1 MTEIPTRSDARPGV
15 ASAFLSV
22 TGAVLAWAAVGVGLM
37 LPGGGEARESE
48 EGGVRAV
55 EVRLEGVER
64 GVARLGERIEALEA
78 GLRDAPRG
86 ASESAPQ

>member
-37 LPGGGEARESE
+37 LPGDGAAQEPV
-48 EGGVRAV
+48 EGVPAAV

-64 GVARLGERIEALEA
+64 GVARLGERLDAIEDRTPPA
-78 GLRDAPRG
+78 G
-86 ASESAPQ
+86 SEGSAVPQ

>member
-55 EVRLEGVER
+55 
-64 GVARLGERIEALEA
+64 ARLGERIEALEA